1 MNNYNLKS
9 EWCLWYHSI
18 NDNNWGINSY
28 KLLYEFKDLH
38 GLYALY
44 NLLTNKIL
52 INGMYFIM
60 KKGVLP
66 IWEDATNINGGC
78 LSYKIQY
85 ENLSDKFK
93 NILLLCLS
101 DNLYK
106 NKTENEY
113 INGISLSPKKTFNI
127 CKIWY
132 SKYFDNILN
141 IEKNNS
147 ILDQKLLFKYN
158 KV

>member
-85 ENLSDKFK
+85 ENLSNKFK

-106 NKTENEY
+106 NKKEN
-113 INGISLSPKKTFNI
+113 
-127 CKIWY
+127 
-132 SKYFDNILN
+132 
-141 IEKNNS
+141 
-147 ILDQKLLFKYN
+147 
-158 KV
+158 

>member
-1 MNNYNLKS
+1 MNNYNLNS

-18 NDNNWGINSY
+18 NDNNWDINSY
-28 KLLYEFKDLH
+28 KLLYTFKDLH
-38 GLYALY
+38 GLYILY
-44 NLLTNKIL
+44 KLLTNKML

-60 KKGVLP
+60 KKDILP
-66 IWEDATNINGGC
+66 IWEDKNNINGGC
-78 LSYKIQY
+78 LSYKIEY

-106 NKTENEY
+106 NKTENKY
-113 INGISLSPKKTFNI
+113 INGLSISPKKTFNI

-132 SKYFDNILN
+132 SNHFDNILN

-147 ILDQKLLFKYN
+147 ISDQKLLFKYN

>member
-1 MNNYNLKS
+1 MNNYNLNS

-18 NDNNWGINSY
+18 NDNNWDINSY
-28 KLLYEFKDLH
+28 KLLYTFKDLH
-38 GLYALY
+38 GLYILY
-44 NLLTNKIL
+44 ELLTNKML

-60 KKGVLP
+60 KKDILP
-66 IWEDATNINGGC
+66 IWEDKNNINGGC
-78 LSYKIQY
+78 LSYKIEY
-85 ENLSDKFK
+85 NNLSDKFK

-106 NKTENEY
+106 NKTENKY
-113 INGISLSPKKTFNI
+113 IIGLSISPKKTFNI

-132 SKYFDNILN
+132 SNHFDNILN

-147 ILDQKLLFKYN
+147 ISDQKLLFKYN